1 MHRFGSES
9 EVDLVN
15 VNYVDRTQIVG
26 EPEAVHQ
33 PSAPM
38 TSRTELDYA
47 SPGIRARPPFDF
59 AGALRQATFALGV
72 GLLVFGIT
80 VTWGNER
87 AWSENIGA
95 FTGIGA
101 GLIALT
107 ISWPGRL
114 GRRRGD

>member
-1 MHRFGSES
+1 MNT
-9 EVDLVN
+9 V
-15 VNYVDRTQIVG
+15 YVDKTMERDVLPPPQ
-26 EPEAVHQ
+26 A
-33 PSAPM
+33 SAA
-38 TSRTELDYA
+38 LDYA

-72 GLLVFGIT
+72 GLLVFGIS
-80 VTWGNER
+80 VTWGSER

>member
-1 MHRFGSES
+1 M
-9 EVDLVN
+9 N
-15 VNYVDRTQIVG
+15 TAYVDKTTGHDLLPPPQ
-26 EPEAVHQ
+26 A
-33 PSAPM
+33 SAA
-38 TSRTELDYA
+38 LDYA
-47 SPGIRARPPFDF
+47 SPGIRAKPPFDF
-59 AGALRQATFALGV
+59 TGALRQAIVALGV
-72 GLLVFGIT
+72 GLLVFGLT

-114 GRRRGD
+114 GRRRGE